1 MSERICAAFIPL
13 IAVVEALIL
22 AMTRCFDC
30 STESQKGLRRYD
42 DLSLL
47 ASETRC
53 KVSLDVA
60 LGFVFTSLFCYPI

>member
-1 MSERICAAFIPL
+1 MSERICAACIPL

-30 STESQKGLRRYD
+30 SPESQKRLRRYD
-42 DLSLL
+42 NLSLL

-60 LGFVFTSLFCYPI
+60 LGFVFTSLFSYPI